1 MFGGDGNDTIGT
13 GTGDDQVDGDADAT
27 TSASTRATTSAGRRR
42 QRPIRGTAGNDTL
55 YGEAGN
61 DYVQGGDGNDKVY
74 GGDGN
79 DDLDGGLGNDILY
92 GGGGDDHISADEGD
106 DIIYAGVGVDDV
118 YGETGADTIYVL
130 EDGIRDEFYC
140 APAASGEPGDHIV
153 FVGRP
158 TGQDHI
164 NGCDRKLDA
173 FVADGSP
180 EYSALL
186 PYFGSHAARFCA
198 GRRQPLGDQPVG
210 SRRAPHDR
218 HHDAP

>member
-1 MFGGDGNDTIGT
+1 MHGDADSDEISLNEGNDIGWGGDG
-13 GTGDDQVDGDADAT
+13 DDQ
-27 TSASTRATTSAGRRR
+27 
-42 QRPIRGTAGNDTL
+42 IRGTAGNDTL

-74 GGDGN
+74 GGDGT

-106 DIIYAGVGVDDV
+106 DIIYAGVGVNDV

-140 APAASGEPGDHIV
+140 GPAASGEPGDHIV

-180 EYSALL
+180 EYAALL
-186 PYFGSHAARFCA
+186 PYFGPTPPGSARVVA
-198 GRRQPLGDQPVG
+198 NRWVTNP
-210 SRRAPHDR
+210 
-218 HHDAP
+218 

>member
-1 MFGGDGNDTIGT
+1 MHGDADGDDISLNEGNDIGWGGDG
-13 GTGDDQVDGDADAT
+13 DDQ
-27 TSASTRATTSAGRRR
+27 
-42 QRPIRGTAGNDTL
+42 IRGTAGNDTL

-61 DYVQGGDGNDKVY
+61 DYVQGGDGNDMVY
-74 GGDGN
+74 GGDGTTTSTA
-79 DDLDGGLGNDILY
+79 GWATTSSTAAVATTTSRPMRVTTSSM
-92 GGGGDDHISADEGD
+92 SA
-106 DIIYAGVGVDDV
+106 VGVNDV

-140 APAASGEPGDHIV
+140 GPAASGEPGDHIV

-180 EYSALL
+180 EYTALL
-186 PYFGSHAARFCA
+186 PYFGPTPPGSARVVA
-198 GRRQPLGDQPVG
+198 NRWVTNP
-210 SRRAPHDR
+210 
-218 HHDAP
+218 